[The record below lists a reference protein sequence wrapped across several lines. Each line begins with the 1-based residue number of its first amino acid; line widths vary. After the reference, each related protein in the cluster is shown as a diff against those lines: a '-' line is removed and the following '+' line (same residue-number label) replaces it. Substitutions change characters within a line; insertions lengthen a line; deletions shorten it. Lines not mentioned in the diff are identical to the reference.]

1 MTIKALYPNI
11 IPSLSLDFANVENLD
26 PRITFARAST
36 ATYYNGVT
44 TAKAEENLLAQSQ
57 AYNNA
62 SWANIGTTETDNAA
76 TAPDGTST
84 AAILDDGTATS
95 GHDISGSGT
104 ITAGVTYTASAFFKN
119 VDRQFV
125 ILACSTGT
133 NAWAST
139 KFDLT
144 AGTAGS
150 TSAAGAG
157 WSTTS
162 SSITSVG
169 NSWFRCTMTFV
180 PGTTGS
186 ASIRLGMATDDTTF
200 TAGQRGLESYT
211 GTNATVEIWGAQL
224 EQRSAVTAYTPT
236 TTQPITNYVPVL
248 LSAANNV
255 ARFDHNPVTGE
266 SLGLLIEE
274 QRTNLVVRSE
284 ELNSTSW
291 DSRTRI
297 STGIDFTVA
306 PNGAQAADQI
316 IENTESGE
324 HGIQAP
330 GANYTSGTAYT
341 FSIYAK
347 RTAGAA
353 RNLRVLLP
361 IAAYGENKVTIFDL
375 SNGSVL
381 ATSGSGITATSANVG
396 NGWYRLSMSAVAT
409 ATVSSTAAQ
418 LRLAVG
424 TTVSYQGNGFDGLF
438 IWGAQLEAGAFPT
451 SYIPTV
457 ASQVT
462 RSADA
467 ASMTGADFSSWY
479 NQAEGTVYAEAQTS
493 AQPSSIY
500 HYVASINQGS
510 SSFNAGGFLRVSF
523 NTLPKAD
530 LTIGNSG
537 SFTTLNTAGFPT
549 LQYGVF
555 SKMSIAWQNNDA
567 AGTSNG
573 VTPSTTTTRQAVSP
587 SDTLFI
593 GSQLGS
599 TRFLNGTIKKLAFYP
614 KRLADAELVALTT

>member
-44 TAKAEENLLAQSQ
+44 TAKAEENLLVESQ

-62 SWANIGTTETDNAA
+62 SWTNISTTETDNAA

-84 AAILDDGTATS
+84 AAILDDGTTTS
-95 GHDISGSGT
+95 GHDISGSVT

-125 ILACSTGT
+125 ILACSTGI

-150 TSAAGAG
+150 TSTAGAG
-157 WSTTS
+157 WSVTS

-180 PGTTGS
+180 PGTTGF
-186 ASIRLGMATDDTTF
+186 ASFRLGMATDGTTF

-211 GTNATVEIWGAQL
+211 GTNATVEIWGAQF
-224 EQRSAVTAYTPT
+224 EVRSTATAYTPT

-274 QRTNLVVRSE
+274 QRTNLLVRSE
-284 ELNSTSW
+284 EFQTTWTNERSSDQVNVIVSPAGTLTGTKLVEDTTATNTHLILQGLTGLASGSTLTFSTYVKAAERTSVRLQINDGSSLLNAVRANY
-291 DSRTRI
+291 DV
-297 STGIDFTVA
+297 STGVASSVANDGTFT
-306 PNGAQAADQI
+306 
-316 IENTESGE
+316 
-324 HGIQAP
+324 
-330 GANYTSGTAYT
+330 GANA
-341 FSIYAK
+341 
-347 RTAGAA
+347 
-353 RNLRVLLP
+353 
-361 IAAYGENKVTIFDL
+361 TI
-375 SNGSVL
+375 
-381 ATSGSGITATSANVG
+381 TPVG
-396 NGWYRLSMSAVAT
+396 NGWYRCAISGVAT
-409 ATVSSTAAQ
+409 GVTAVQVRILLSSG
-418 LRLAVG
+418 G
-424 TTVSYQGNGFDGLF
+424 TTSYTGDGYSGIY

-451 SYIPTV
+451 SYIATV

-467 ASMTGADFSSWY
+467 ASMTGANFSSWY
-479 NQAEGTVYAEAQTS
+479 NQAEGTLYAEASPQTS
-493 AQPSSIY
+493 NALSYALID
-500 HYVASINQGS
+500 VNNATASNRIGL
-510 SSFNAGGFLRVSF
+510 FKLVTTGNASLVVQTSGTTVVLTNSGAWTASGKFVGAYAVDNFASVLNGGAAATDTSG
-523 NTLPKAD
+523 TLPVVTQA
-530 LTIGNSG
+530 TIGARGDGGN
-537 SFTTLNTAGFPT
+537 
-549 LQYGVF
+549 
-555 SKMSIAWQNNDA
+555 
-567 AGTSNG
+567 
-573 VTPSTTTTRQAVSP
+573 
-587 SDTLFI
+587 
-593 GSQLGS
+593 QL
-599 TRFLNGTIKKLAFYP
+599 TGTIKKLAYYP
-614 KRLADAELVALTT
+614 KALTAAELQALTQI